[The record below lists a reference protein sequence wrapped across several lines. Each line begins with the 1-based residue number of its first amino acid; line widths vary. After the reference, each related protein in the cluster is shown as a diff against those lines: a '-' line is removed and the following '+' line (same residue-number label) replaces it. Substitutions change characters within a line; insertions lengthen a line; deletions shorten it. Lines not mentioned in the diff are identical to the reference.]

1 MCDNEADSSRRGPMT
16 TVRTTKTSSL
26 LFRFFTIPFLLL
38 VVIALALD
46 GLIAY
51 AEPPIGSVPSHE
63 KSLSVHGS
71 VLRPDLGFTPLTIT
85 ASIMAS
91 FGLEGDHGAL
101 ALNVAPGGLAAVGGF
116 QNCDIITTVDQH
128 RNYNLEA
135 FWHSLRQS
143 GYQPTL
149 QLTIQ
154 RKNAQ
159 STIAFQKP
167 SQPIAVP

>member
-1 MCDNEADSSRRGPMT
+1 MT
-16 TVRTTKTSSL
+16 TVLTTETSSL
-26 LFRFFTIPFLLL
+26 LFRFLTIPFLLL
-38 VVIALALD
+38 LVIILALD

-51 AEPPIGSVPSHE
+51 AAPLIGSVPSHE
-63 KSLSVHGS
+63 KYLLVHESVF
-71 VLRPDLGFTPLTIT
+71 RPDLEFTPLTIT
-85 ASIMAS
+85 ANIMSS
-91 FGLEGDHGAL
+91 FGLEGDHGVL
-101 ALNVAPGGLAAVGGF
+101 GLNVEPEGLAAIGGF
-116 QNCDIITTVDQH
+116 KNCDIMTTVDQH
-128 RNYNLEA
+128 RMYNLEA

-143 GYQPTL
+143 GDQPTL

>member
-1 MCDNEADSSRRGPMT
+1 MT

-38 VVIALALD
+38 LVIALALD

-63 KSLSVHGS
+63 KSLSVLGS
-71 VLRPDLGFTPLTIT
+71 VLHPDLGFTPRTIT

-91 FGLEGDHGAL
+91 FGLEGDHGVL
-101 ALNVAPGGLAAVGGF
+101 ALNVDPGGRAAVGDL
-116 QNCDIITTVDQH
+116 QNCDIMTTVDQH
-128 RNYNLEA
+128 QNYNLEA

-159 STIAFQKP
+159 STITLQKP
-167 SQPIAVP
+167 SLPKAGP

>member
-1 MCDNEADSSRRGPMT
+1 MT
-16 TVRTTKTSSL
+16 TVRITETSSL
-26 LFRFFTIPFLLL
+26 LFRFFTFPFLLL
-38 VVIALALD
+38 LVIALALD

-71 VLRPDLGFTPLTIT
+71 VLRPDIEFTPRTIT
-85 ASIMAS
+85 AGIMSS
-91 FGLEGDHGAL
+91 FGLEGDHDAR
-101 ALNVAPGGLAAVGGF
+101 ALNVEPEGLAAIGGF
-116 QNCDIITTVDQH
+116 KNCDIMTTIDQH
-128 RNYNLEA
+128 RMYNLEA

-143 GYQPTL
+143 GDQPTL

>member
-1 MCDNEADSSRRGPMT
+1 MT
-16 TVRTTKTSSL
+16 TVRITETSSL

-38 VVIALALD
+38 LVIALALD

-71 VLRPDLGFTPLTIT
+71 VLRPDIEFTPRTIT
-85 ASIMAS
+85 AGIMSS
-91 FGLEGDHGAL
+91 FGLEGDHDVL
-101 ALNVAPGGLAAVGGF
+101 ALNVEPEGLAAVEGF
-116 QNCDIITTVDQH
+116 QNCDIVTTVDQH
-128 RNYNLEA
+128 RMYNLEA

-143 GYQPTL
+143 RNQPTL

-159 STIAFQKP
+159 SRIALQQP